1 MKLKDLNTCKK
12 VIKSQ
17 FNLLEKIEMEMAR
30 DEAIDAKNQKLR
42 ENKLLVQKMK
52 EIVKLFD

>member
-1 MKLKDLNTCKK
+1 
-12 VIKSQ
+12 
-17 FNLLEKIEMEMAR
+17 MEMAR